1 MTLAPLGFPGA
12 PALRVTGGN
21 AISGAEARSTCIPI
35 NSTTAFDFR
44 FYDASGQFVWM
55 DILEKRAGNWVV
67 VKGAGDRVK

>member
-55 DILEKRAGNWVV
+55 EFFGEACRELVV